1 MPINLFDG
9 TMEGLSRALTLR
21 QRQHEVLASNLA
33 NIETPGYR
41 ARDLDFRAALKEAFA
56 ATEDKEGAAAPPARV
71 VEDTQAPA
79 RADGNT
85 VDVDLQMVKLS
96 ANAGAY
102 TTLAR
107 LLKDEFNDLRV
118 AIEGR

>member
-41 ARDLDFRAALKEAFA
+41 ARDLDFGAALKEAFA
-56 ATEDKEGAAAPPARV
+56 ATDGGEAVAPPARI
-71 VEDTQAPA
+71 VEDTAVPP

-85 VDVDLQMVKLS
+85 VDIDLQMVKLS

-107 LLKDEFNDLRV
+107 LLKDEFNDLRM

>member
-1 MPINLFDG
+1 MPINLFDE
-9 TMEGLSRALTLR
+9 TIEGLSRALTLR

-56 ATEDKEGAAAPPARV
+56 ATEDKEVAAHPARV

-107 LLKDEFNDLRV
+107 LLKDEFNDLRM